1 MERVELR
8 KDRLYLGGAVRKLGK
23 GNALREKE
31 RKEAALY
38 PLK

>member
-1 MERVELR
+1 VELR
-8 KDRLYLGGAVRKLGK
+8 KDRLYLGGAVRNLGK